1 MESCP
6 QADLHGLIQPRISSL
21 AAYDSFCSK
30 KRRSWLVSPGG
41 SAPRDLERRSCA
53 SHTTL
58 PTPKQQHRDAT
69 HTRTTTP
76 PFSTRCT
83 RRTESRKSLTVAAN
97 ASCLRWACHGTAQ
110 PHRAEAAKTIAC
122 SIALSFVTRFAPT
135 LLPRRRA
142 GVTSMGEQL
151 AKHIARAALAATPA
165 QRESS
170 RRNPRCE
177 GSHRSP
183 TRLAPRPAARCHLR
197 SDHAAVATPPL
208 HRRGCLADAAPTC
221 RVTSRSRSPE
231 PVGAVVVGRSVAVRS
246 TPLPGGGELRDRQG
260 RHAARCGRRQL
271 MTDVPLRRRPQPG
284 SRAATSGCATH

>member
-69 HTRTTTP
+69 HTRTTTAP
-76 PFSTRCT
+76 QFSTRCT

-165 QRESS
+165 PSPSSRESLRHESS
-170 RRNPRCE
+170 RRN
-177 GSHRSP
+177 HR
-183 TRLAPRPAARCHLR
+183 AKAAT
-197 SDHAAVATPPL
+197 AAQQGWRRGQQRVATSDPITPRW
-208 HRRGCLADAAPTC
+208 RRRLCTDAAALPT
-221 RVTSRSRSPE
+221 P
-231 PVGAVVVGRSVAVRS
+231 
-246 TPLPGGGELRDRQG
+246 
-260 RHAARCGRRQL
+260 H
-271 MTDVPLRRRPQPG
+271 QPAG
-284 SRAATSGCATH
+284 